1 MGTTEQQ
8 QTLDRQFAED
18 FAERYA
24 EAWASRDPRRLAE
37 LCTEDV
43 EWHDPGLGGEPL
55 HGRAGVERFAAA
67 TFRMAPDFD
76 VEDTEPVYV
85 SAVKPRILAP
95 YRMSGTMTGP
105 WEFFDLAPT
114 GRRFVVEGV
123 DSWLIRDGLI
133 ARYDTYYDSADMSR
147 QLGVL
152 PEVGSSADRALT
164 RMQHVQARLQRR
176 SAE

>member
-8 QTLDRQFAED
+8 ETVDREFAED
-18 FAERYA
+18 FAARYA

-37 LCTEDV
+37 MCTDDV
-43 EWHDPGLGGEPL
+43 EWHDPGLREPL
-55 HGRAGVERFAAA
+55 HGHAGVERFAAA
-67 TFRMAPDFD
+67 AFRMAPDFQ
-76 VEDTEPVYV
+76 VEETEPAYV
-85 SAVKPRILAP
+85 SQVKPRILAP

-105 WEFFDLAPT
+105 WEFFEFAPT
-114 GRRFVVEGV
+114 GRRFVVEGI
-123 DSWLIRDGLI
+123 DSWMIRDGLI

-164 RMQHVQARLQRR
+164 RMQHVQARFQRR
-176 SAE
+176 GVE